1 MKKKTHRQGRSNRY
15 KRYKRSKRKKRTHQ
29 RGGACLP
36 CLGIPPIAKAL
47 GLTALGTLAMKK
59 SSAKRTRS
67 GETYKTTLQ
76 KRSKNQKL
84 QKIEITLSINRDKA
98 ILKKNNR
105 KIKIKIK
112 GDPKKQYK
120 ALIKSCESKGF
131 DKC

>member
-15 KRYKRSKRKKRTHQ
+15 KSYKRSKRKKRTHQ

-105 KIKIKIK
+105 KIKIK